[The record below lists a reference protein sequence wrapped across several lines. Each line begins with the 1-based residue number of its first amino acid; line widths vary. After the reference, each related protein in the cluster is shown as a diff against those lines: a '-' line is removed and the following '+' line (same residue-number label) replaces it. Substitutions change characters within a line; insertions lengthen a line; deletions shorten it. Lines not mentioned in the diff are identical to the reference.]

1 MLNNFSLNEEYG
13 NKYKVY
19 NLCMEKS
26 RIYNKN
32 LFGGPY
38 FCLFS
43 FQDHQSCPFK
53 LMIEF

>member
-1 MLNNFSLNEEYG
+1 MLNNFSLNEEHG

-53 LMIEF
+53 LMFEF